1 MKSNSAMRSPAIR
14 KLDHWIR
21 HRFRELNTHLEELY
35 FTQMDR
41 QDVRGVGADE
51 RNSLLIEGKELVANV
66 LSEDAL
72 PEDFLDGMD
81 LLGSV
86 GHYMAAC
93 RRHGLTDPEQEA
105 ESPLVEAS
113 TLALRLGLGLGVSPR
128 LTTAHMQFANLAVSG
143 TPKRFT
149 NLPDEAL
156 FSDLN
161 TQAQLSYM
169 SAADQIR
176 RIEALGLSHPASLGL
191 LASAESA
198 LLDVA
203 EINQKLASE
212 LNVERFYFCVRP
224 YFMTYRVGSISYRGA
239 NAGDFASVNELD
251 LRLGICKRDDIH
263 YLKVIA
269 EKLPY
274 LLPEDRRLLERAI
287 KGNSLLDEL
296 LEEMHDSPPSRWLR
310 DVSSSFLRVLKV
322 FGAVSAQHH
331 NLLVKR
337 FIDEATERIPQKYK
351 ARITASGPELRALL
365 HDLERL
371 RDLRMAR
378 ERSDIPS
385 RYRDV
390 LRVKQFAGI
399 N

>member
-1 MKSNSAMRSPAIR
+1 MKPNSAMRSPAIR
-14 KLDHWIR
+14 ALDHWIR
-21 HRFRELNTHLEELY
+21 HRFAALNTHLEELY
-35 FTQMDR
+35 FAQMDR
-41 QDVRGVGADE
+41 QDVRAVGADA
-51 RNSLLIEGKELVANV
+51 RNALLIEGQELMAKV
-66 LSEDAL
+66 LSENAL
-72 PEDFLDGMD
+72 PEDFSDGMD

-93 RRHGLTDPEQEA
+93 RRHGLTDPDQEA

-113 TLALRLGLGLGVSPR
+113 TLAIRLSLSLGVSPR
-128 LTTAHMQFANLAVSG
+128 LTTAHMQFSNLATAG
-143 TPKRFT
+143 APKRFT
-149 NLPDEAL
+149 TLPDEAL

-176 RIEALGLSHPASLGL
+176 RIEALGLSHPASLQL
-191 LASAESA
+191 LASAEAA
-198 LLDVA
+198 LLAVA
-203 EINQKLASE
+203 EVNQKLGSE

-224 YFMTYRVGSISYRGA
+224 YFMTYRVGPVSYRGA

-251 LRLGICKRDDIH
+251 LRLGVCRRDDLH
-263 YLKVIA
+263 YLNTIA
-269 EKLPY
+269 EKMPY

-287 KGNSLLDEL
+287 RRKSLLDEL
-296 LEEMHDSPPSRWLR
+296 LEDLRDPPSNRWLR
-310 DVSSSFLRVLKV
+310 DVSVAFLRVLKI
-322 FGAVSAQHH
+322 FGAVSAQHY

-337 FIDEATERIPQKYK
+337 FIEEATESIPEKYK
-351 ARITASGPELRALL
+351 ARITASGPALRALL

-385 RYRDV
+385 RYGDV
-390 LRVKQFAGI
+390 LRLKQFAGI
-399 N
+399 V

>member
-1 MKSNSAMRSPAIR
+1 M
-14 KLDHWIR
+14 LDHWIR
-21 HRFRELNTHLEELY
+21 HRFAALNTHLEELY
-35 FTQMDR
+35 FAQMDR
-41 QDVRGVGADE
+41 QDVRGVGADV
-51 RNSLLIEGKELVANV
+51 RNSLLIEGQDLIANV
-66 LSEDAL
+66 LSENVL
-72 PEDFLDGMD
+72 PEEFLDGMD

-86 GHYMAAC
+86 GQYMAAC
-93 RRHGLTDPEQEA
+93 RRHGLTDPDQEA

-113 TLALRLGLGLGVSPR
+113 TLALRLSLSLGVSPR
-128 LTTAHMQFANLAVSG
+128 LTTAHMQFSNLATAG
-143 TPKRFT
+143 APKRFT
-149 NLPDEAL
+149 ALPDEAL

-161 TQAQLSYM
+161 TQAQLAYM

-176 RIEALGLSHPASLGL
+176 RIEALGLSHPASLQL
-191 LASAESA
+191 LASAEAA
-198 LLDVA
+198 LLTVA

-224 YFMTYRVGSISYRGA
+224 YFMTYRVGAISYRGA

-251 LRLGICKRDDIH
+251 LRLGLCGRDDLH
-263 YLKVIA
+263 YLNTIA
-269 EKLPY
+269 EKMPY

-296 LEEMHDSPPSRWLR
+296 LGEIHGSTLNRRMR
-310 DVSSSFLRVLKV
+310 DVSVAFLRVLKI

-337 FIDEATERIPQKYK
+337 FIEEATESIPEKYK

-371 RDLRMAR
+371 RDLRMAK
-378 ERSDIPS
+378 ERSDAPS

-390 LRVKQFAGI
+390 LRLKQFVGI
-399 N
+399 H